1 MQDDFSELED
11 MIYNN
16 TSISEIAVNL
26 SKKKNTSE
34 YYSINN
40 FDFFIDDL
48 QIKDYLFSLD
58 SGVGEIHTIEIAN
71 TIL

>member
-16 TSISEIAVNL
+16 TSISEIATNL
-26 SKKKNTSE
+26 LKTKNTSE

-58 SGVGEIHTIEIAN
+58 SEQ
-71 TIL
+71 LSPKSK